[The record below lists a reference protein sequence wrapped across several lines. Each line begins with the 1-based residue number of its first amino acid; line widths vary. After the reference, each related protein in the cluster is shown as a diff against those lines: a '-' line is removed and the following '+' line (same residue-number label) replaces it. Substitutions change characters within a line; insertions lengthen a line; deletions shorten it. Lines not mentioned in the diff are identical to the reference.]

1 MYIRELDRPVSV
13 KVIPRPPKRRARS
26 FNLSFLGPL
35 AVLSLFI
42 GAFAAAA
49 TGSLPLPSFSEPNAT
64 AFDAANSQTTQQPEI
79 TLPTVAPT
87 NARLQDS
94 QESALPSTALA
105 ADSRPQTAS
114 ASASS
119 TLPQYT
125 LLQGL
130 RHEYQWWNNC
140 APSTLGM
147 VLSYYDRTEAQA
159 EIAPILKPDPNDK
172 NVSPPELAA
181 FAETIGFH
189 AHVGVGGDVDL
200 LKRLLAAG
208 FPVIVEFWLEL
219 ESDDGMGHYR
229 VLFGYDD
236 RSQTFLAHDSYV
248 GPNVTASYAGLDSA
262 WQVFN
267 RTYVV
272 VYPETSRETVDSILT
287 ASNRGQEMWLRAFQ
301 TAQEELAQNENNA
314 FAWFNLG
321 TSALQLGDTQQAAQ
335 AFDWA
340 RRVGLP
346 SRMLW
351 YQFGPFEAYLAQG
364 RYQDV
369 ITLAGANLENAAV
382 EEWHYWRGRA
392 REMTGDLAGARSDYS
407 TAIELNANFAA
418 AREALEQSQAA

>member
-1 MYIRELDRPVSV
+1 MYTRELDRPVRV
-13 KVIPRPPKRRARS
+13 TVIRRPPKRRAPS
-26 FNLSFLGPL
+26 SNLSFLGPL
-35 AVLSLFI
+35 VVLSLLL
-42 GAFAAAA
+42 GALAAAA
-49 TGSLPLPSFSEPNAT
+49 SGALPLPSFSERNAT
-64 AFDAANSQTTQQPEI
+64 AFDAAFPRPNQQGQVA
-79 TLPTVAPT
+79 LPTVAST
-87 NARLQDS
+87 AARLQDGQAGAS
-94 QESALPSTALA
+94 PNTSSVA
-105 ADSRPQTAS
+105 ATRTETAS
-114 ASASS
+114 PSDPPS
-119 TLPQYT
+119 LPQYA

-147 VLSYYDRTEAQA
+147 ALSYYDRTEAQA
-159 EIAPILKPDPNDK
+159 EIAPFLKPDPNDK

-181 FAETIGFH
+181 FAETIGFQ
-189 AHVGVGGDVDL
+189 AHVGVGGDIDL
-200 LKRLLAAG
+200 LKQLVAAG

-219 ESDDGMGHYR
+219 EPDDGMGHYR

-248 GPNVTASYAGLDSA
+248 GPNVTASYTDLDSA

-272 VYPETSRETVDSILT
+272 VYPETSREAVDSILT
-287 ASNRGQEMWLRAFQ
+287 ASNRGREMWLQALQ
-301 TAQEELAQNENNA
+301 TAQAELSQDENNA

-321 TSALQLGDTQQAAQ
+321 TSALQLGDARQAAQ

-340 RRVGLP
+340 HQIGLP
-346 SRMLW
+346 WRMLW

-369 ITLAGANLENAAV
+369 IALAGANLENASV

-407 TAIELNANFAA
+407 AAIELNANFLA